1 MPNEPLWPFLMF
13 EGLIDDALI
22 DAYRN
27 AYIETYVRAP
37 DGSRQQFSDWTGA
50 QVIFSERAFDHA
62 FSSTTGF
69 REGLDHDSFS
79 LSRAKRM
86 LWIKEVLVGNQGT
99 IRRYHQERVT
109 DRGRR
114 VKRRTFVVCEENYVV
129 VLDDPRKEG
138 APFQFV
144 TAFVAANQD
153 YLNKVIGRG
162 ALIQTRKNG
171 K

>member
-1 MPNEPLWPFLMF
+1 MPKEPLWPFLMF
-13 EGLIDDALI
+13 EGLDDDALI

-27 AYIETYVRAP
+27 AYIETYVRAS
-37 DGSRQQFSDWTGA
+37 DGSQRVFSDWTGA
-50 QVIFSERAFDHA
+50 QVTFSFRAFDHA
-62 FSSTTGF
+62 FSSTIGF

-86 LWIKEVLVGNQGT
+86 LWIKEVLAGNTGT
-99 IRRYHQERVT
+99 IRRYRQERNT

-114 VKRRTFVVCEENYVV
+114 AKRRTFVVCEENYVV
-129 VLDDPRKEG
+129 VLNDPCKEG

-144 TAFVAANQD
+144 TAFYAADQD
-153 YLNKVIGRG
+153 YLNKLIGRG
-162 ALIQTRKNG
+162 ALMETRKNG